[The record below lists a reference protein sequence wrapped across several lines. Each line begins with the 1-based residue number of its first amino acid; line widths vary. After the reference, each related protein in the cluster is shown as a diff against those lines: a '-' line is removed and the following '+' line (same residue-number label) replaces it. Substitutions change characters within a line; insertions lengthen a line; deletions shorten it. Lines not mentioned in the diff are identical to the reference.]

1 MTLPFILLVAFSC
14 GFIASRVNLPPLVGY
29 LAAGFVLKAMG
40 AESTD
45 LLVDIADT
53 GILILLF
60 SIGLKLK
67 IKDLAR
73 TEIWGTGTLHMTL
86 TTAALGILFL
96 VAGLAGVGPFGGFT
110 FIQALLLGFALSFS
124 STVFAV
130 KTFEARGDMASL
142 GAVIAIGVLIIQDI
156 AAVVF
161 LTFSS
166 GKFPSPYAL
175 LVIPGIVLLRPLFLY
190 LLNQCGH
197 KELLLLLGLVL
208 AIGVGGAG
216 FDLVKLKPDLG
227 ALFLG
232 VLLANSSKAA
242 ELSETLMGLKDLLL
256 VGFFLTIG
264 LSGLPSLSTLFTAC
278 FFIILMPLK
287 SVLFFYL
294 FTRFRLRAR
303 TSLLATLGLTNY
315 SEFGLIVM
323 MTGVQAG
330 LIGNEWLLAMALA
343 LSVSFLVSSPLN
355 DQAYS
360 MYKRYNRRLRGY
372 QHPERLDIE
381 SPINIGEANVIIFGM
396 GRIGT
401 TAYDTFCSTDTCRVL
416 GIDFSNSKVSQ
427 HKESGRNVIRGDATD
442 SDFLD
447 RICTKKIELAMLTME
462 SHQANLTALKQ
473 LTSAGFKGDIS
484 AIARFDDEQDELIKH
499 GASCAYNL
507 YQQAGQG
514 YGDELQ
520 KRYSAISAVKPL
532 E

>member
-1 MTLPFILLVAFSC
+1 MTLPFILLTAFSC
-14 GFIASRVNLPPLVGY
+14 GFIASRINLPPLVGY
-29 LAAGFVLKAMG
+29 LVAGFILKAMG
-40 AESTD
+40 AESTE

-67 IKDLAR
+67 LKDLTR
-73 TEIWGTGTLHMTL
+73 TEIWCTGTLHMTV
-86 TTAALGILFL
+86 TTATFGCLFLLAGILGIGSFS
-96 VAGLAGVGPFGGFT
+96 GFT

-130 KTFEARGDMASL
+130 KTFEARGDLASL
-142 GAVIAIGVLIIQDI
+142 GAVITIGILIIQDI

-166 GKFPSPYAL
+166 GKFPSLYAL
-175 LVIPGIVLLRPLFLY
+175 LLIPGILLIKPLLLY

-197 KELLLLLGLVL
+197 KELLLLFGLVL

-216 FDLVKLKPDLG
+216 FDLVQLKPDLG
-227 ALFLG
+227 ALFVG
-232 VLLANSSKAA
+232 VLLANSSKAD

-256 VGFFLTIG
+256 VGFFLNIG
-264 LSGLPSLSTLFTAC
+264 LSGLPTLSTLFTAWL
-278 FFIILMPLK
+278 FIILMPLK

-323 MTGVQAG
+323 MTGVQVG
-330 LIGNEWLLAMALA
+330 LIDNEWLLAMVLA
-343 LSVSFLVSSPLN
+343 LSMSFLVSSPLN

-360 MYKRYNRRLRGY
+360 IYKTFKRRLGRY

-401 TAYDTFCSTDTCRVL
+401 TAYDTFCNTNNCRVL
-416 GIDFSNSKVSQ
+416 GIDFSNSIVSH
-427 HKESGRNVIRGDATD
+427 HKESGRSVIRGDATD

-447 RICTKKIELAMLTME
+447 RICTKKIELAMLTMA
-462 SHQANLTALKQ
+462 SHKANLTALKQ
-473 LTSAGFKGDIS
+473 LTSAGFNGEIS
-484 AIARFDDEQDELIKH
+484 AIAQFNDEQDELIKH
-499 GASCAYNL
+499 GASCAFNL

-514 YGDELQ
+514 YGEELQ
-520 KRYSAISAVKPL
+520 KRYSDISTVKPL